1 MWIIKGSKTLINPN
15 FCFNAK
21 IKQNK
26 ERNMISKK
34 SLVIAASVAL
44 AIGFSGC
51 TQQAMASSSAKSAA
65 SSAGSVTKAAA
76 PADLGLYPPNAQP
89 GHCYA
94 KVYIPPKYT
103 VKTEKV
109 LVQEPGYKLIC
120 KPPKY
125 KTVTE
130 RVLVRQ
136 PGYKLVCK
144 PPVYKT
150 VTERVLVRPATTE
163 WRKGSGVTTPVN
175 GKITDVNCLV
185 KVPPKYKTITK
196 RVLVQPARTVKVPI
210 PPKYKTVTK
219 RVMVEPA
226 KTVKVP
232 IPPKYKTVTKKV
244 KVSNG
249 YYTWQE
255 VQCKR
260 VTH

>member
-1 MWIIKGSKTLINPN
+1 
-15 FCFNAK
+15 
-21 IKQNK
+21 
-26 ERNMISKK
+26 MISKK

-51 TQQAMASSSAKSAA
+51 TQQAMASSGAKSAA
-65 SSAGSVTKAAA
+65 ASSASSVTKAAA

-94 KVYIPPKYT
+94 KVYIPPKYA

-130 RVLVRQ
+130 RVLVQ
-136 PGYKLVCK
+136 
-144 PPVYKT
+144 
-150 VTERVLVRPATTE
+150 PATTE
-163 WRKGSGVTTPVN
+163 WRRGSGVTTPVN

-196 RVLVQPARTVKVPI
+196 RVLVEPAKTVKVPI
-210 PPKYKTVTK
+210 PAQYKTVTK